1 MEKTSLFGWV
11 TVSATAV
18 FLLAFAVMPS
28 LVMFAIP
35 LSKASGFAGFV
46 ITLLLF
52 VSPIAAATGGGL
64 LIVRKPSAG
73 GITTALAGIG
83 MLIAWW
89 GPIGWLLG
97 PLFLI
102 AGAIGLGL
110 WGKHGVL
117 TSVVALFLPLLIYSG
132 AAATFSP
139 ASVELKL
146 AKTEVRI
153 SEVTGTLRWQEE
165 WPTLKAEQE
174 RLRALVDVTKEQ
186 FWIALI
192 AASLLGGIGALSL
205 AAKLK
210 GSTPVVAKG
219 LFYGGW
225 LCLLQ
230 GVLVLLGVAP
240 LLW

>member
-1 MEKTSLFGWV
+1 MDKTSLFGWA
-11 TVSATAV
+11 TVIATAV

-28 LVMFAIP
+28 LVIFAIP
-35 LSKASGFAGFV
+35 LFKASGFAASV

-64 LIVRKPSAG
+64 LIAHKPSAG

-110 WGKHGVL
+110 WGKHGVVTL
-117 TSVVALFLPLLIYSG
+117 VLPLLLYSG
-132 AAATFSP
+132 VAAIFSP

-153 SEVTGTLRWQEE
+153 SEVAGTLRWQDE
-165 WPTLKAEQE
+165 WPPLKAERE

-186 FWIALI
+186 FRIALI
-192 AASLLGGIGALSL
+192 AASLLGGIGALSM

-210 GSTPVVAKG
+210 GSTPVVTKS